1 MSTVANVT
9 AGKPKLGGAIYRA
22 PIGTALPTDTT
33 TALNAAFKQLGY
45 VSDEG
50 LTNSN
55 SAEYEDIKAWG
66 GDIVL
71 STQTKKADTFHFT
84 LLEVLNTDVLGAVYN
99 RANVTGALAT
109 GITVTANSTEAEE
122 AEWIV
127 EMVLR
132 NGALK
137 RIVIPRAKITELGDI
152 TYTDDDATG
161 YEVTITAYPDA
172 SGNTHYEY
180 IKSAA

>member
-22 PIGTALPTDTT
+22 PIGTALPTDTS

-45 VSDEG
+45 VSDDG

-71 STQTKKADTFHFT
+71 STQTEKADKFQFT
-84 LLEVLNTDVLGAVYN
+84 LLEVLNVDVLAAVYN
-99 RANVTGALAT
+99 TANVTGTLAN
-109 GITVTANSTEAEE
+109 GITVNANSTETEE
-122 AEWIV
+122 AEWVI

-152 TYTDDDATG
+152 TYTDDEATG
-161 YEVTITAYPDA
+161 YDVTITAYPDA
-172 SGNTHYEY
+172 TGNTHYEY
-180 IKSAA
+180 IKSA

>member
-22 PIGTALPTDTT
+22 PIGTALPTDTS

-45 VSDEG
+45 VSDDG

-55 SAEYEDIKAWG
+55 NAEYEDIKAWG

-71 STQTKKADTFHFT
+71 STQTEKADTFQFT
-84 LLEVLNTDVLGAVYN
+84 LLEVLNTDVLSAVYN
-99 RANVTGALAT
+99 SANVTGTLAT
-109 GITVTANSTEAEE
+109 GITVKANSTEAEE
-122 AEWIV
+122 AEWVV

-132 NGALK
+132 NGTLK

-161 YEVTITAYPDA
+161 YEVTITAYPDNT
-172 SGNTHYEY
+172 GNTHYEY
-180 IKSAA
+180 IKTA